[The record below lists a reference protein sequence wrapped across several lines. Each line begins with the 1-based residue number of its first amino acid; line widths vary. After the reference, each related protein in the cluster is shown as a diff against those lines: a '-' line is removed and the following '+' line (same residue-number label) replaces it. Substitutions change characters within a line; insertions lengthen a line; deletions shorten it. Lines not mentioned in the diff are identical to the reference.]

1 MELQEAIRQ
10 VIENLKASG
19 IESAEIT
26 FGISQGRVLSKN
38 GPETV
43 PGIVIDSE
51 SVSTVKFMLVI

>member
-1 MELQEAIRQ
+1 MELRD
-10 VIENLKASG
+10 VIKDIKYELSFSG